1 MKQSSLEPA
10 LKYDDGLLSTLTIL
24 DPESGQ
30 SFTVATIPR
39 GLFAH
44 LVRETVRALP
54 DAAYCLRI
62 VRDYDFA
69 YVADRCHCIR
79 WLVAGGRCKLDW
91 IPRLQET

>member
-1 MKQSSLEPA
+1 MKQASLEPA
-10 LKYDDGLLSTLTIL
+10 LRYDDALLATLTIL
-24 DPESGQ
+24 APDGSAW
-30 SFTVATIPR
+30 TVASCPR

-44 LVRETVRALP
+44 LVRETVRQLP

-91 IPRLQET
+91 LPRLST